1 MRPLYLPLCTA
12 LCVWFAVSNPAI
24 ASPLADL
31 GRVRAGESC
40 SACHQVTADQKLPA
54 PVPNPDQLEMVVAP
68 SFASIAA
75 AYKGKDRE
83 LRAFIRTPQHPM
95 KEQQFL
101 DSDLDAIVAYIHS
114 VENQRW

>member
-1 MRPLYLPLCTA
+1 
-12 LCVWFAVSNPAI
+12 
-24 ASPLADL
+24 
-31 GRVRAGESC
+31 
-40 SACHQVTADQKLPA
+40 VTADQKLPA

-68 SFASIAA
+68 SFASIAV

-114 VENQRW
+114 VDNQRW